1 MLEVGALRK
10 TYEVAGRR
18 LAALD
23 GVTLT
28 MPGGSFT
35 AVVGRSGCGK
45 TTLLRVLAGLEQ
57 PSAGTMRRSS
67 DRGEPIGVVFQEPRL
82 MPWLSVAD
90 NVALGVARLGR
101 EAAAARVDAAVALVG
116 LTAFRGARPG
126 QLSGGMA
133 QRVAVARALALGAEI
148 VLMDE
153 PFGALDAFTRRA
165 LQRELVE
172 IWRARRPTI
181 LFVTHDVEEATL
193 LAERIL
199 VMEAGRLIDDVAIE
213 APHPRS
219 PVDPALLAVRE
230 RVLARVTGVPETV
243 QEKETA

>member
-10 TYEVAGRR
+10 VYDLADRR

-23 GVTLT
+23 GVTLA

-57 PSAGTMRRSS
+57 PSAGTMRRSA

-82 MPWLSVAD
+82 MPWLTVVD
-90 NVALGVARLGR
+90 NVALGVAGRLDRR
-101 EAAAARVDAAVALVG
+101 EAAARVDAAIALVG
-116 LTAFRGARPG
+116 LSGFRAARPG

-133 QRVAVARALALGAEI
+133 QRVAVARALAIGAEI

-153 PFGALDAFTRRA
+153 PFGALDAFTRRT
-165 LQRELVE
+165 LQRELVD

-199 VMEAGRLIDDVAIE
+199 VMEAGRLIDDVAIDV
-213 APHPRS
+213 PHPRN
-219 PVDPALLAVRE
+219 PIDTILLAVRE
-230 RVLARVTGVPETV
+230 RVLARVTGAPETI
-243 QEKETA
+243 Q